1 MSPIV
6 YSGNLLE
13 KLQVKFTE
21 NIDLSETL
29 NLNNL
34 NLKNL
39 KLKITAVKNPI
50 ENCDTLCYFKI
61 SLISLVIIIFLALL
75 LRIFYIYRYGN
86 IVIDKILPDN
96 MLDRELNVERN
107 KTALYFFKV
116 LEPILKIVVWRP
128 KLVISRIWNGVLPS
142 RTKGNNNNFRNTT
155 SINDQKQNFRRAL
168 LKKARQPTLENALKS
183 FGHRVE
189 IIEKIYNP
197 YKIPGQEVKTY
208 WLVPKIYKNN
218 YNLTIFNFHA
228 GGFVLGSP
236 LDIQLDFIVQL
247 AEKFKAKIILIDYA
261 KAPKYTFSEKQG
273 KSGFRDSVLVTKQI
287 IFDEKLGSKYDK
299 PYALFGDSAGGALV
313 LEVAMK
319 FAMWQSEENRDSLP
333 IPPPSYLFSFY
344 PPLDSIVT
352 EYESTTKCNWPTF
365 NIKQCHEMVACYG
378 TRANDKVIKFMKY
391 GDHSGLILLDEKRRK
406 RAQAK
411 SFLPEDAFYQVND
424 PAIRHSIQNENK
436 HIKDLKNKLKQ
447 GLKNQDFSSKS
458 FRSLLTLKKCL
469 DNKYFHLSAATD
481 EEMMALICYVE
492 NGIFLAVG
500 EYDILRD
507 HSTSMMQ
514 RWIQIHGEE
523 PENESVDQNNN
534 KLDPKKSWPYLKEV
548 TINPHH
554 VKTKGLCDS
563 MRFENSWNKKVEL
576 NIIIGGYHGLVGEY
590 CQKER
595 TQVVKTMDD
604 MIDAMIE
611 FMK

>member
-116 LEPILKIVVWRP
+116 LEPILKIVVWWP

-142 RTKGNNNNFRNTT
+142 RTKGNDNNFRNTT

-218 YNLTIFNFHA
+218 YNQWLN
-228 GGFVLGSP
+228 
-236 LDIQLDFIVQL
+236 
-247 AEKFKAKIILIDYA
+247 
-261 KAPKYTFSEKQG
+261 
-273 KSGFRDSVLVTKQI
+273 
-287 IFDEKLGSKYDK
+287 
-299 PYALFGDSAGGALV
+299 
-313 LEVAMK
+313 
-319 FAMWQSEENRDSLP
+319 
-333 IPPPSYLFSFY
+333 
-344 PPLDSIVT
+344 
-352 EYESTTKCNWPTF
+352 
-365 NIKQCHEMVACYG
+365 
-378 TRANDKVIKFMKY
+378 
-391 GDHSGLILLDEKRRK
+391 
-406 RAQAK
+406 
-411 SFLPEDAFYQVND
+411 
-424 PAIRHSIQNENK
+424 
-436 HIKDLKNKLKQ
+436 
-447 GLKNQDFSSKS
+447 SS
-458 FRSLLTLKKCL
+458 
-469 DNKYFHLSAATD
+469 
-481 EEMMALICYVE
+481 
-492 NGIFLAVG
+492 
-500 EYDILRD
+500 
-507 HSTSMMQ
+507 
-514 RWIQIHGEE
+514 
-523 PENESVDQNNN
+523 
-534 KLDPKKSWPYLKEV
+534 
-548 TINPHH
+548 
-554 VKTKGLCDS
+554 
-563 MRFENSWNKKVEL
+563 
-576 NIIIGGYHGLVGEY
+576 
-590 CQKER
+590 
-595 TQVVKTMDD
+595 
-604 MIDAMIE
+604 
-611 FMK
+611 